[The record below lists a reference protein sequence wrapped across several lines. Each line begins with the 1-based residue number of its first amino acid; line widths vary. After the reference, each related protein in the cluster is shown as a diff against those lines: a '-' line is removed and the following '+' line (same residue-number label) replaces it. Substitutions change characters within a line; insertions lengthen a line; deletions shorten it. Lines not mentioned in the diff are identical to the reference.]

1 MRVSC
6 SVSRGAGLGGRAI
19 DLGLRDK
26 VAIVAGASRGIGKAV
41 ALALAAEG
49 CRLALA
55 ARGEEA
61 LRQAVAEV
69 EAAGVEALAVPC
81 DLTQAADAE
90 RLVEAAV
97 ERFGRIDALVNSI
110 HFAAPGYEDA
120 VWEQSFETL
129 FLPAVRLTRL
139 VAPHMQAAGG
149 GAVVHLASIWGREA
163 GGQPGYNAMKAAII
177 SHAKAAATQLAP
189 DGIRVNTVAPGSVSH
204 PGGSWWRRQQE
215 DPEGMARFVA
225 ENIPMGRFGTA
236 EEVANVV
243 VFLLSPRA
251 SWVTGACVV
260 VDGGQGRSNI

>member
-1 MRVSC
+1 M
-6 SVSRGAGLGGRAI
+6 

-26 VAIVAGASRGIGKAV
+26 VAIVAGGSRGIGKAV
-41 ALALAAEG
+41 ALTLAAEG
-49 CRLALA
+49 CRVALA

-61 LRQAVAEV
+61 LREAAAEV
-69 EAAGVEALAVPC
+69 EAAGVRVLAVPC
-81 DLTQAADAE
+81 DLTRAEDAE
-90 RLVEAAV
+90 RLVRAAAG
-97 ERFGRIDALVNSI
+97 EFGRIDALVNSI
-110 HFAAPGYEDA
+110 HFSAPGDEDA
-120 VWEQSFETL
+120 VWEQSFDIL

-139 VAPHMQAAGG
+139 AVPHLREAGG
-149 GAVVHLASIWGREA
+149 GAVVHLASIWGRES
-163 GGQPGYNAMKAAII
+163 GGLPSYNAMKAALI
-177 SHAKAAATQLAP
+177 SHAKAMATQLAP
-189 DGIRVNTVAPGSVSH
+189 DRIRVNSVAPGSISH

-243 VFLLSPRA
+243 TFLLSPRA